1 MTTPVID
8 LGAFAGN
15 RDLEEGVLRSLVS
28 DNHLPEQLAERADAY
43 GALHDKAA
51 LGVQVAVDPA
61 DGSIK
66 GSTFRFMGRNNAMI
80 ITTSASAISFW
91 EECNKAYK
99 LTVTVGV
106 N

>member
-43 GALHDKAA
+43 GALHDKA
-51 LGVQVAVDPA
+51 
-61 DGSIK
+61 
-66 GSTFRFMGRNNAMI
+66 GR
-80 ITTSASAISFW
+80 
-91 EECNKAYK
+91 C
-99 LTVTVGV
+99 
-106 N
+106 